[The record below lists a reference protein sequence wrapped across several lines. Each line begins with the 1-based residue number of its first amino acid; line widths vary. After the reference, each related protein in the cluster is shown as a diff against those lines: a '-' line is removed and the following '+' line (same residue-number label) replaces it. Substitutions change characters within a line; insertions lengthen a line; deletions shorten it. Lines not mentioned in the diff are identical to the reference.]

1 MNLQINSFNGLFLV
15 VLLFSSCENVL
26 EIPEN
31 QNFNSE
37 LGEYLESSEFDSFQ
51 SSYPD
56 FSSKLNFELLKKIE
70 LNENEVLYLI
80 PTRLENSKIGILNIS
95 KNKEGKFKPFFELR
109 TFKNEM
115 QSATLEYFTIEGF
128 SLLKVNAKKESP
140 GKFYSIEFPGISN
153 NARMSSCTGDCY
165 KTAVEICD
173 GDGDCKLLCD
183 LLDLGGLCTVS
194 IAVACII
201 HCWQ

>member
-1 MNLQINSFNGLFLV
+1 MNHQIYYFVCFFFGG
-15 VLLFSSCENVL
+15 LLFSSCENDFEMPVDK
-26 EIPEN
+26 
-31 QNFNSE
+31 NFNPE
-37 LGEYLESSEFDSFQ
+37 LNEYLSSAEFISFQ
-51 SSYPD
+51 SSYTNY
-56 FSSKLNFELLKKIE
+56 SSKLSFELLKIVE
-70 LNENEVLYLI
+70 LNESEVLYLI
-80 PTRLENSKIGILNIS
+80 PTRLENSKIGILNVV
-95 KNKEGKFKPFFELR
+95 KNKEGKFKSFFELR

-115 QSATLEYFTIEGF
+115 QSANLEYFTIDGF
-128 SLLKVNAKKESP
+128 SLLKINAKRVGQ
-140 GKFYSIEFPGISN
+140 GKSYSLELPEIPT

-201 HCWQ
+201 HCW

>member
-1 MNLQINSFNGLFLV
+1 MNRQINSFVGLFLG

-26 EIPEN
+26 EMPEN

-37 LGEYLESSEFDSFQ
+37 LGEYLESAEFVSFQ
-51 SSYPD
+51 SSFPD
-56 FSSKLNFELLKKIE
+56 FSSKLNFELLKKVE
-70 LNENEVLYLI
+70 LNENEALYLV
-80 PTRLENSKIGILNIS
+80 PTQLENSKIGILNII

-115 QSATLEYFTIEGF
+115 QSATLEYFTIDGF
-128 SLLKVNAKKESP
+128 SILKINAKKESL
-140 GKFYSIEFPGISN
+140 GKFYSIEFPEISN

-201 HCWQ
+201 HCW

>member
-1 MNLQINSFNGLFLV
+1 MNRQINSFNGLFLV
-15 VLLFSSCENVL
+15 VLLFSSCENLL

-165 KTAVEICD
+165 KTAIEICD

>member
-1 MNLQINSFNGLFLV
+1 MNRQINSFIGLFLG

-31 QNFNSE
+31 KNFNSE
-37 LGEYLESSEFDSFQ
+37 LGEYLESAEFVSFQ
-51 SSYPD
+51 SSFPD
-56 FSSKLNFELLKKIE
+56 FSSKLNFELLKKVE
-70 LNENEVLYLI
+70 LNENEVLYLV
-80 PTRLENSKIGILNIS
+80 PTQLENSKIGILNII

-115 QSATLEYFTIEGF
+115 QSATLEYFTIDGF
-128 SLLKVNAKKESP
+128 SILKINAKKESL
-140 GKFYSIEFPGISN
+140 GKFYSLEFPEISN

-201 HCWQ
+201 HCW

>member
-1 MNLQINSFNGLFLV
+1 MNNRINSSIGLFFG
-15 VLLFSSCENVL
+15 VLLFFSCENDL
-26 EIPEN
+26 ELPVG
-31 QNFNSE
+31 QNFNPE
-37 LGEYLESSEFDSFQ
+37 LNEYLSSAEFDSFQ
-51 SSYPD
+51 SSYTNY
-56 FSSKLNFELLKKIE
+56 SSKLNFELLKKVE
-70 LNENEVLYLI
+70 LNEDEVLYVI
-80 PTRLENSKIGILNIS
+80 PTPLENSRIGILNVI
-95 KNKEGKFKPFFELR
+95 KNKEGKFKSFFELR

-115 QSATLEYFTIEGF
+115 QSATLEYFTMDGV
-128 SLLKVNAKKESP
+128 SLLKINAKRESS
-140 GKFYSIEFPGISN
+140 GKFYSLEFPENST

-201 HCWQ
+201 HCW

>member
-1 MNLQINSFNGLFLV
+1 MNRQINSFNGLFLV
-15 VLLFSSCENVL
+15 VLLFSSCEKVL

-115 QSATLEYFTIEGF
+115 QSATLEYFSIEGF

-165 KTAVEICD
+165 KTAIEICD

>member
-1 MNLQINSFNGLFLV
+1 MNRQINSFNGLFLV

-115 QSATLEYFTIEGF
+115 QSATLEYFSIEGF

-165 KTAVEICD
+165 KTAIEICD

>member
-1 MNLQINSFNGLFLV
+1 MNRQINFFVGLFFG
-15 VLLFSSCENVL
+15 VLLFSSCENEL
-26 EIPEN
+26 ERPEN

-37 LGEYLESSEFDSFQ
+37 LGEYLESADFVSFQ
-51 SSYPD
+51 SSFPN
-56 FSSKLNFELLKKIE
+56 FSSKLNFELLRKVD
-70 LNENEVLYLI
+70 LNEKEELYLI
-80 PTRLENSKIGILNIS
+80 PTQLENSKIGILNVI
-95 KNKEGKFKPFFELR
+95 KNKEGKFKSFFELR

-115 QSATLEYFTIEGF
+115 QSATLEYFTIDGF
-128 SLLKVNAKKESP
+128 SLLKINAKKESP
-140 GKFYSIEFPGISN
+140 GKFYSLEFPEVST

-201 HCWQ
+201 HCW

>member
-1 MNLQINSFNGLFLV
+1 M
-15 VLLFSSCENVL
+15 
-26 EIPEN
+26 
-31 QNFNSE
+31 
-37 LGEYLESSEFDSFQ
+37 
-51 SSYPD
+51 
-56 FSSKLNFELLKKIE
+56 
-70 LNENEVLYLI
+70 I

-128 SLLKVNAKKESP
+128 SLLKVNAKKESL

-173 GDGDCKLLCD
+173 GDGDCELLCD

-201 HCWQ
+201 HCW

>member
-1 MNLQINSFNGLFLV
+1 MNHQIYYFVCLFFGA
-15 VLLFSSCENVL
+15 LLFSSCENDL
-26 EIPEN
+26 EMPVD

-37 LGEYLESSEFDSFQ
+37 LNEYLSSAEFGSFQ
-51 SSYPD
+51 SSFTNY
-56 FSSKLNFELLKKIE
+56 SSKLNFELLKKVD

-80 PTRLENSKIGILNIS
+80 PTRLENSKIGILNII
-95 KNKEGKFKPFFELR
+95 KNKEGKLKSFFELR

-115 QSATLEYFTIEGF
+115 QSATLEYFTIDGF
-128 SLLKVNAKKESP
+128 SLLKINAKREGQ
-140 GKFYSIEFPGISN
+140 GKSYSLELPEIST

-183 LLDLGGLCTVS
+183 LLDIGGFCTVS

-201 HCWQ
+201 HCW

>member
-1 MNLQINSFNGLFLV
+1 MNRQINSFNGLFLV
-15 VLLFSSCENVL
+15 VLLFSSCEKVL

-165 KTAVEICD
+165 KTAIEICD

>member
-1 MNLQINSFNGLFLV
+1 M
-15 VLLFSSCENVL
+15 
-26 EIPEN
+26 PEN

-37 LGEYLESSEFDSFQ
+37 LGEYLESAEFVSFQ
-51 SSYPD
+51 SSFPD
-56 FSSKLNFELLKKIE
+56 FSSKLNFELLKKVE
-70 LNENEVLYLI
+70 LNENEVLYLV
-80 PTRLENSKIGILNIS
+80 PTRLENSKIGILNII

-115 QSATLEYFTIEGF
+115 QSATLEYFTIDGF
-128 SLLKVNAKKESP
+128 SILKINAKKESL
-140 GKFYSIEFPGISN
+140 GKFYSIEFPEISN

-201 HCWQ
+201 HCW

>member
-1 MNLQINSFNGLFLV
+1 MNRQINSFNGLFLV

-70 LNENEVLYLI
+70 LNENEALYLI

-165 KTAVEICD
+165 KTAIEICD

>member
-1 MNLQINSFNGLFLV
+1 MNRQINSFNGLFLV

-165 KTAVEICD
+165 KTAIEICD

>member
-1 MNLQINSFNGLFLV
+1 MNRQINSFNGLFLV
-15 VLLFSSCENVL
+15 VLLFSSCENLL

-115 QSATLEYFTIEGF
+115 QSATLEYFSIEGF

-165 KTAVEICD
+165 KTAIEICD